1 MLNFFTILLFLFT
14 IFMVYAVITSK
25 KNRKMAAA
33 RYHEIL
39 SGLNSRME
47 NEAKEQGLEITET
60 HFSVTDEKEGYLL
73 GIDTVNRQCI
83 LCGKEIVRT
92 FPFDALT
99 DCQVFT
105 TDDVDPK
112 YYQSIGARLEF
123 TQQEPVALV
132 LATKRGK
139 RKGFI
144 GSELLRSAQEFQLF
158 LISETRKQ
166 ST

>member
-25 KNRKMAAA
+25 KNRNMAAA

-39 SGLNSRME
+39 SNLDSRME
-47 NEAKEQGLEITET
+47 DEAKTRGLEITGT

-73 GIDTVNRQCI
+73 GIDAANRQCI
-83 LCGKEIVRT
+83 LCGKEMVRT
-92 FPFDALT
+92 FSFEDLS
-99 DCQVFT
+99 DCQVLT
-105 TDDVDPK
+105 TDDDDPK
-112 YYQSIGARLEF
+112 YYQSIGVRLEF
-123 TQQEPVALV
+123 TQEEPVTLV

>member
-1 MLNFFTILLFLFT
+1 MLNFFTILLFVFT
-14 IFMVYAVITSK
+14 VFMIYAVITSK
-25 KNRKMAAA
+25 KNRKMAAE

-39 SGLNSRME
+39 SRLESRME
-47 NEAKEQGLEITET
+47 EKAEELGLEVTGT

-73 GIDTVNRQCI
+73 GIDTVHRHCI
-83 LCGKEIVRT
+83 ICGKEFVRT
-92 FPFDALT
+92 FPFEDLS
-99 DCQVFT
+99 DCHVFT
-105 TDDVDPK
+105 TDDDDPK
-112 YYQSIGARLEF
+112 YYQSIGIRLEF
-123 TQQEPVALV
+123 TQEEPVTLV

-166 ST
+166 PT